1 MKEGEENKE
10 RNRESKRISAVFHKI
25 NMRDLGEIW
34 THDVTCTRPRR
45 RLNQYDS
52 AAYRAG
58 AYSLHH
64 EFALRFSQRFIWL
77 FAKF

>member
-1 MKEGEENKE
+1 
-10 RNRESKRISAVFHKI
+10 
-25 NMRDLGEIW
+25 MRDLGEIW